1 MQNGGLAL
9 TWNGSDWVSQEG
21 SDTEGSDDGVPQHAE
36 NPLSPS
42 EQVVAILNADISS
55 PPPLPVLR
63 KHARSTACAV
73 IRAVL
78 GTPKPKRTK
87 AQKFALTLPLCA
99 DTVSGWVEQQ
109 FEAHRREHT
118 LKTALVMAL
127 NPTNTGAWARKQTG
141 ARVGHMYIIKGL
153 ALHLRMH
160 PFTRP
165 EVQYACSMLLNYEP
179 KVRRSPDPSAIRFRC
194 SHDAAT
200 LEAAVILVLFQRY
213 VRLYA

>member
-1 MQNGGLAL
+1 MQNGELAL
-9 TWNGSDWVSQEG
+9 TWNGGDWGSQDG
-21 SDTEGSDDGVPQHAE
+21 SETEGSDGGE
-36 NPLSPS
+36 RPLSPS
-42 EQVVAILNADISS
+42 EQVVAILNTDKSVP

-63 KHARSTACAV
+63 KHAKSTACAV
-73 IRAVL
+73 IRTVL
-78 GTPKPKRTK
+78 GTPKVQRTK

-99 DTVSGWVEQQ
+99 DTVSDWVEQH

-127 NPTNTGAWARKQTG
+127 NPRNTGAWARKQTG

-165 EVQYACSMLLNYEP
+165 EVQHACSMLLNYEP
-179 KVRRSPDPSAIRFRC
+179 KVRRSPDPLAVRFRC
-194 SHDAAT
+194 SHDAST
-200 LEAAVILVLFQRY
+200 LEVAVIMVLFQRY
-213 VRLYA
+213 VRLYS